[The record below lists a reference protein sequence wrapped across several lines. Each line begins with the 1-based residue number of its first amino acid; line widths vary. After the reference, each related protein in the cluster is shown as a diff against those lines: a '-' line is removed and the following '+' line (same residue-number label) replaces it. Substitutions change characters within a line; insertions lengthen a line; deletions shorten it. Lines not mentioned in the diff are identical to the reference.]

1 MAAPAVAGVRPVPA
15 TLSPATR
22 EVITMTSAFDDIPIE
37 HAASAM
43 VSMEPTWV
51 QAQP

>member
-1 MAAPAVAGVRPVPA
+1 
-15 TLSPATR
+15 
-22 EVITMTSAFDDIPIE
+22 VIKLTTGFNDIPIE

-43 VSMEPTWV
+43 VSMQPTWV

>member
-1 MAAPAVAGVRPVPA
+1 
-15 TLSPATR
+15 
-22 EVITMTSAFDDIPIE
+22 MTSGFNDIPIE

-51 QAQP
+51 QPQP